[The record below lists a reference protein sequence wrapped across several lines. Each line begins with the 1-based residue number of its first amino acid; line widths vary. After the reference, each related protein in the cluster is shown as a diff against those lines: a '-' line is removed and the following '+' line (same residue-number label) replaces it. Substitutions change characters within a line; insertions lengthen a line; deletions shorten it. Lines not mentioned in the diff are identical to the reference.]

1 MFIVLNLHLE
11 LCLLLPL
18 LLHLRLM
25 FSSPVLQFWLSLVTA
40 IYLGGSAWPWPWP
53 SSLLPYVFGD
63 LCEHLFGLLAL
74 ELLPINPSLKSP
86 KKVSVVYSFIVIHR
100 QPLSTTLMKKRK
112 KKKGEFPPPDTYS
125 PAVPYL
131 VK

>member
-25 FSSPVLQFWLSLVTA
+25 FSSPVLQLSLVIA
-40 IYLGGSAWPWPWP
+40 IYLGGSAWPWSWLSALQP
-53 SSLLPYVFGD
+53 FGFAD
-63 LCEHLFGLLAL
+63 LFAATFGLLAL

-112 KKKGEFPPPDTYS
+112 KKKGSFLPQLATPQLYRTW
-125 PAVPYL
+125 
-131 VK
+131 